1 VIWLVI
7 FVALMI
13 PLTAVV
19 LDSPVIRDWVT
30 GRRGGETPLPKD
42 VRELSERVEAL
53 EGQLEAMGK
62 DVAQLQEAQQF
73 TQKLLENP
81 DKQRQGT
88 GDRPSDR
95 PTG

>member
-19 LDSPVIRDWVT
+19 LDSPVVRDWVT
-30 GRRGGETPLPKD
+30 GRRGGETPLPKE
-42 VRELSERVEAL
+42 VRELTDRIEAL
-53 EGQLEAMGK
+53 EAQLEAVNR

-81 DKQRQGT
+81 DK
-88 GDRPSDR
+88 RPGADKASDR
-95 PTG
+95 STD

>member
-30 GRRGGETPLPKD
+30 GRRGGETPLPRD
-42 VRELSERVEAL
+42 VRDLTDRVEAL
-53 EGQLEAMGK
+53 EAQLEAMNR

-81 DKQRQGT
+81 DKRPGADKAP
-88 GDRPSDR
+88 DRSDR
-95 PTG
+95 

>member
-19 LDSPVIRDWVT
+19 LDSPVIRDWV
-30 GRRGGETPLPKD
+30 GRRQGGETPPPRD
-42 VRELSERVEAL
+42 VRELAEKVEAL
-53 EGQLEAMGK
+53 EAQIEVMSR
-62 DVAQLQEAQQF
+62 DVAQLQDAQQF

-81 DKQRQGT
+81 DKRPGA
-88 GDRPSDR
+88 DKPSDQ